1 MSRAVMLVVAL
12 MAAAA
17 ARVHQSGVTRY
28 MP

>member
-1 MSRAVMLVVAL
+1 MSRAVMLAVAL

-17 ARVHQSGVTRY
+17 ARVHLSGVTRY